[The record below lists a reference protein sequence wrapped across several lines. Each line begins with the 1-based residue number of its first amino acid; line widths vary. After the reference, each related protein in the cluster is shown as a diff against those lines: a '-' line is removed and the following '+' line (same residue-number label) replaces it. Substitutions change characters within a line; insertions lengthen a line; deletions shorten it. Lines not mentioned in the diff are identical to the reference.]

1 MDEAFLTWRF
11 RAELWAASA
20 AMAMFAAYVAL
31 DLARGVSSRHASTA
45 LRAAMA
51 SAVALGSGTWA
62 AHFIAVANEPLPFA
76 MGYHGGWV
84 VAALVLA
91 LVSSMVGVH
100 MSARPQLGPGRV
112 VFAAVALG
120 LGACAVPMLG
130 LLALQLTPAPHWNF
144 TLLAGGAVAASLFA
158 GVALSIVAQQ
168 RRRRSQLG
176 LMWQACVAL
185 GLGGAISIG
194 NAAVL
199 HAASVPLLTLSF
211 AASRTTP
218 ATVAA
223 LAALGV
229 PALLA
234 LLLMTSVL
242 EGRFRRLLRRT
253 RDEVKRAAQTDRL
266 TELPN
271 RSMVEEALQV
281 AAVRADRQKHRLA
294 LVFLNVDGLKA
305 VNESFGQST
314 GDAVLREVA
323 QRLRKTASANDV
335 IARAGGDEFVLML
348 EGNPTQQDA
357 THMVGR
363 ILDSMN
369 EPCRIDDHEISVSC
383 TVGVAIYPDHGSAT
397 RLIAHAAAAMRHA
410 KRTGGASHAVF
421 EERMVAGSRDQV
433 ELLQDLR
440 RAIANNELMLHY
452 QPKIHAPSGQI
463 TGAEALMRW
472 KHPQRGMVGP
482 HIFIPL
488 AERYGVINSLGNWL
502 IEEVCRQIRAW
513 RDKGLRMRVAI
524 NLSVHQLRQADL
536 VERILGALERHHI
549 DPALLTCEITESA
562 AMDDTRVTLQVI
574 ERLSAIG
581 VHLSID
587 DFGTGYSSLSYL
599 RQLAAEELKIDRS
612 FVFDLESSADARAIV
627 DAVVKLAQALGL
639 KVVAEGV
646 ETEQQQ
652 EILRQ
657 LGCNELQGYL
667 FAKPMPADALMLWA
681 MNDEGPRALDF
692 RPSLFGDTLPQ
703 SILPAEAA
711 NSAGT

>member
-11 RAELWAASA
+11 RPELWAASA
-20 AMAMFAAYVAL
+20 AMAIFAAYVAL
-31 DLARGVSSRHASTA
+31 DLARGVSSRHAFTA
-45 LRAAMA
+45 VRAGVS
-51 SAVALGSGTWA
+51 SALALGAGTWA
-62 AHFIAVANEPLPFA
+62 AHFIAVANEPLPFS
-76 MGYHGGWV
+76 MRYHGGWV
-84 VAALVLA
+84 FAAFVLA
-91 LVSSMVGVH
+91 LLSSVVGVH
-100 MSARPQLGPGRV
+100 MSARPRLGLGRV
-112 VFAAVALG
+112 VLAAVGLG
-120 LGACAVPMLG
+120 LGACGVPFLG
-130 LLALQLTPAPHWNF
+130 LHALQLAPPPHWNPMW
-144 TLLAGGAVAASLFA
+144 LAAGAALASLCA
-158 GVALSIVAQQ
+158 GLALGIVAEQ
-168 RRRRSQLG
+168 RRRRPQLS
-176 LMWQACVAL
+176 LRWQACVAL
-185 GLGGAISIG
+185 GLGAAIAIG

-199 HAASVPLLTLSF
+199 HAASMPLLTLSL
-211 AASRTTP
+211 ADGRTTP
-218 ATVAA
+218 ATVSA

-234 LLLMTSVL
+234 LLLMSSVL
-242 EGRFRRLLRRT
+242 EARFRRLLRRT

-281 AAVRADRQKHRLA
+281 AAIRADRLQHRLA

-323 QRLRKTASANDV
+323 QRLRTVASPQDV

-357 THMVGR
+357 LHMVERLLG
-363 ILDSMN
+363 SMN
-369 EPCRIDDHEISVSC
+369 QPCRIDDHEISVSC
-383 TVGVAIYPDHGSAT
+383 TVGVAMYPEHGSAA
-397 RLIAHAAAAMRHA
+397 RLIAHAAAAMRQA

-440 RAIANNELMLHY
+440 RAIANKELMLHY
-452 QPKIHAPSGQI
+452 QPKIHAPSGQV

-488 AERYGVINSLGNWL
+488 AERYGVINALGNWL

-513 RDKGLRMRVAI
+513 RDEGLRMRVAI

-536 VERILGALERHHI
+536 VERILNALERHHI

-612 FVFDLESSADARAIV
+612 FVFDLETSADARAIV

-667 FAKPMPADALMLWA
+667 FAKPMPPEALMLWA

-692 RPSLFGDTLPQ
+692 RPSLFGDTLPS
-703 SILPAEAA
+703 SILPSEAKA
-711 NSAGT
+711 

>member
-1 MDEAFLTWRF
+1 MDEGFLTWGF
-11 RAELWAASA
+11 RAELWAAST
-20 AMAMFAAYVAL
+20 AMAVFAAYVAL
-31 DLARGVSSRHASTA
+31 DLARGVSSRHAFTSV
-45 LRAAMA
+45 RAALA
-51 SAVALGSGTWA
+51 SALALGTGTWA
-62 AHFIAVANEPLPFA
+62 AHFIAVANEPLPIA
-76 MGYHGGWV
+76 TGYEGIWV
-84 VAALVLA
+84 LASLALA

-100 MSARPQLGPGRV
+100 MSARPQLGMPRV
-112 VFAAVALG
+112 LLAAVVLG
-120 LGACAVPMLG
+120 IGACGVPMLG
-130 LLALQLTPAPHWNF
+130 VQAWRLAPAPHWNF
-144 TLLAGGAVAASLFA
+144 GLLAAGLVVACLFA
-158 GVALSIVAQQ
+158 GVALGIVAQQ
-168 RRRRSQLG
+168 RRRRAHLPPA
-176 LMWQACVAL
+176 WQACVAL
-185 GLGGAISIG
+185 GLGGTIAIG

-199 HAASVPLLTLSF
+199 NAASLHALTQSLAWGHTSP
-211 AASRTTP
+211 STT
-218 ATVAA
+218 TA

-229 PALLA
+229 PTLLG

-242 EGRFRRLLRRT
+242 EGRFRRLLKRT

-281 AAVRADRQKHRLA
+281 AAIRADRQKHRLA
-294 LVFLNVDGLKA
+294 LIFLNVDGLKA

-314 GDAVLREVA
+314 GDSVLREVA
-323 QRLRKTASANDV
+323 QRLRKVASAQDA

-348 EGNPTQQDA
+348 EGNPTHQDA
-357 THMVGR
+357 THMVER
-363 ILDSMN
+363 ILAGMN

-383 TVGVAIYPDHGSAT
+383 TVGVAIYPEHGSAA

-410 KRTGGASHAVF
+410 KRTGGASHAMF

-440 RAIANNELMLHY
+440 RAIANNELTLHY

-482 HIFIPL
+482 NIFIPL
-488 AERYGVINSLGNWL
+488 AERYGIINSLGNWL
-502 IEEVCRQIRAW
+502 IDEVCQQIRTW
-513 RDKGLRMRVAI
+513 RDNGLRMRVAI
-524 NLSVHQLRQADL
+524 NLSVHQLRQPDL
-536 VERILGALERHHI
+536 VERILNALERHHI
-549 DPALLTCEITESA
+549 DPSLLTCEITESA

-612 FVFDLESSADARAIV
+612 FVFDLETSPDARAIV

-703 SILPAEAA
+703 AV
-711 NSAGT
+711 